1 MAQPWWNP
9 SVFHPILP
17 LECRSEAK
25 KTKVKKKTNNP
36 QFDEVFYFEVGVSVA
51 QTQSTPTPQ
60 GPWPKGPWPLLRRV
74 PGCCPTPGV
83 PPTRQREPPGAP
95 SFPGQKGCLLLP
107 AGPGFVLDAVRSALP
122 ERPRLW
128 ALAGW
133 VWVFCS
139 TQSPLSSRGRL
150 VSPQIVRVSGVEA
163 AHSNESPQLPLR
175 TRTTSWLVGEGQA
188 GTELPTTAPRCQPRS
203 RSRGHCPPQ
212 RPPQVSVRVSLPPP
226 WFTAQRG
233 EGGAAVPV
241 WRPCHRGSQSR
252 VGAPPP
258 GGSGRGFWSG
268 AGRHVRGV
276 PGWEAVRGLCK
287 RTRRGGSGC
296 AGGHWPLPPGP
307 SKGWATVASSGGCGG
322 LEAQPESLGE
332 EPVPP
337 WDVLVVARRKRWPA
351 LPHGVHLQGCAGVS
365 QRPGPAEA

>member
-1 MAQPWWNP
+1 MVCALEGRVAQPWWNP

-163 AHSNESPQLPLR
+163 AHSNESPRLPLR

-268 AGRHVRGV
+268 AGRRVHGVLELQEAECQGGKLSGDFANELGGVGQDVRGV
-276 PGWEAVRGLCK
+276 TGLF
-287 RTRRGGSGC
+287 RLG
-296 AGGHWPLPPGP
+296 PPKDG
-307 SKGWATVASSGGCGG
+307 
-322 LEAQPESLGE
+322 Q
-332 EPVPP
+332 
-337 WDVLVVARRKRWPA
+337 RWPHRA
-351 LPHGVHLQGCAGVS
+351 AVEAWRHSLRAWVKNLC
-365 QRPGPAEA
+365 RPGMCSL